1 MGSHVCTMAVPS
13 LLLWVWIALLQT
25 CLSSPAAGTG
35 LPDSCSS
42 NICSCDTNDDGWFKA
57 YPCNCHWYYQCN
69 KVGNGWN
76 PAMFDCGEWVFDPHQ
91 EACIW
96 PELAPPEMCDLPN
109 NCTMATTTPPP
120 TTTPMTCPCH
130 ARLCRMAPATQSAAK
145 TRTAPAVSV
154 TLVALVS
161 WETVGGDLTV
171 RDTILCVTSRGSKG
185 PTTVS
190 FVTTWTPTKKLDH
203 VNQVVRALTITCV
216 LQLMTCA
223 LEFMAVPILEQ
234 LFSRKSISL
243 LDHVLGVVLTT
254 LRVGLRSLLLPQEQ
268 SVPLRILTIQVPKT
282 TQLNTLLSLNL
293 GLM

>member
-69 KVGNGWN
+69 QVGNGWN

-120 TTTPMTCPCH
+120 TTTPMTCPLPC
-130 ARLCRMAPATQSAAK
+130 Q
-145 TRTAPAVSV
+145 
-154 TLVALVS
+154 
-161 WETVGGDLTV
+161 TVQ
-171 RDTILCVTSRGSKG
+171 DTILCVTNRGSKG

-234 LFSRKSISL
+234 LFSRRSIL
-243 LDHVLGVVLTT
+243 QLDHVLGVVLTT
-254 LRVGLRSLLLPQEQ
+254 LRVGLISMLLPQKQ
-268 SVPLRILTIQVPKT
+268 SVPLRILTIQVPKI
-282 TQLNTLLSLNL
+282 TQLNTLLSLSL